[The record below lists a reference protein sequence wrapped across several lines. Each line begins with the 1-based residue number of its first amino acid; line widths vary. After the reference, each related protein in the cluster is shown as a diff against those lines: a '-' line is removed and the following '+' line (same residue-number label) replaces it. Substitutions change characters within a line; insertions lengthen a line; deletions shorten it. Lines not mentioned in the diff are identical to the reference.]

1 MGKSLEELNG
11 EAVSRK
17 VVMVEKEK
25 EGEMVG
31 VPAESYA

>member
-11 EAVSRK
+11 EEVSK
-17 VVMVEKEK
+17 KHTSIEKEI
-25 EGEMVG
+25 VG